1 MRPTLRSAL
10 ARERPLVTPLAHD
23 ALSARLIARAG
34 FHAFTIGGSALLAS
48 RYGLPDIGLIGLADM
63 VAGIRDIA
71 DACPLPFMADG
82 DDGYGDVKSVA
93 RTVEA
98 YEAIGVGGILFE
110 DQERDRKQQRADK
123 AQGVVD
129 RRVIE
134 AKLRAALAARRS
146 AETLIIGRTDA
157 YGVAGLDEA
166 LARGERFLALG
177 ADGVFVAGART
188 MQDLERIGR
197 AFKGATLLSAALFE
211 TPGDPIRGNPR
222 GDVTIVEFFD
232 VRCPYCKRLHGE
244 MAEVL
249 RRDRNL
255 RIIMKDLPILGPQ
268 SVVGARALLAAQRQ
282 GKYPELYDALMRLRG
297 EPTDEAIRAEAQ
309 RVGLDANRLFRDM
322 QDPAIQRRLDDNI
335 ALARTLQIEGTP
347 ALVVGDTLIPGAVP
361 AAQLERLV
369 QVERERRR

>member
-211 TPGDPIRGNPR
+211 TPGMPWPAPAELGALGFTQVSYPATLMFR
-222 GDVTIVEFFD
+222 VTATLAGTLA
-232 VRCPYCKRLHGE
+232 R
-244 MAEVL
+244 L
-249 RRDRNL
+249 RRHADGVAP
-255 RIIMKDLPILGPQ
+255 M
-268 SVVGARALLAAQRQ
+268 
-282 GKYPELYDALMRLRG
+282 
-297 EPTDEAIRAEAQ
+297 T
-309 RVGLDANRLFRDM
+309 
-322 QDPAIQRRLDDNI
+322 QDPAAGEARGTLDD
-335 ALARTLQIEGTP
+335 ALELARWQAI
-347 ALVVGDTLIPGAVP
+347 
-361 AAQLERLV
+361 
-369 QVERERRR
+369 EREHAAPAGGGTGT